1 MLFKNKKLQSWR
13 GTWKLTRIRS
23 RGANS
28 RVTDLGR
35 EIINFAKTLSRQD
48 AKYSGINI
56 IHTRRSDYSES
67 DISQLV
73 SYLMAKGY
81 YVEYYRDVEYNKLE
95 YYGEVGI
102 NTNHCN
108 VIKLPFSFELLDEQF
123 YNTTPDE
130 IKGYDQGYLI
140 DRGPHYHTPE
150 GMK

>member
-1 MLFKNKKLQSWR
+1 MLSKNKKLQTWR

-28 RVTDLGR
+28 RVIDLGR

-56 IHTRRSDYSES
+56 IHTHRSKYSES

-81 YVEYYRDVEYNKLE
+81 YVKYHKDVEYHKVE
-95 YYGEVGI
+95 YYKEVGI
-102 NTNHCN
+102 DTNHCN
-108 VIKLPFSFELLDEQF
+108 VIKLPFSLELINEQF
-123 YNTTPDE
+123 YSTTPDE
-130 IKGYDQGYLI
+130 IKRYDHDYLVK
-140 DRGPHYHTPE
+140 RGPEYPTPK
-150 GMK
+150 GM